1 MWNKAKPIKRKISCN
16 PIIRRQYSAVYFYTF
31 SSDFVNFCRYFGVFS
46 HFATLYNRSV
56 FTMFGGRM
64 EREQIYN
71 IIRQC
76 NMHRQKVLGVCM
88 RYFGFSI
95 DDAEDCVQE
104 AYFALYNDLLQGKKI
119 QNPTAWLHKVAI
131 NQGKKLVCAQQQK
144 REYTF
149 TSTEEM
155 ERVIGNIPCNPDLLD
170 LMVTDDEIEQ
180 NAVAILSAL
189 TDKER
194 TLYILHYKR
203 HIKLKDIAKRQKLPE
218 ATVRKQ
224 HQRLKKKLLK
234 MINNL

>member
-31 SSDFVNFCRYFGVFS
+31 SSDFVNLCRYFGVFS

-119 QNPTAWLHKVAI
+119 QNPTAWLYKVAI
-131 NQGKKLVCAQQQK
+131 NQVKKLVCAQQQK

>member
-119 QNPTAWLHKVAI
+119 QNPTAWLYKVAI

>member
-1 MWNKAKPIKRKISCN
+1 
-16 PIIRRQYSAVYFYTF
+16 
-31 SSDFVNFCRYFGVFS
+31 
-46 HFATLYNRSV
+46 
-56 FTMFGGRM
+56 M

-104 AYFALYNDLLQGKKI
+104 AYFALYNDLLQGKEI
-119 QNPTAWLHKVAI
+119 QSPTAWLYKVAI

-149 TSTEEM
+149 TSTEEL
-155 ERVIGNIPCNPDLLD
+155 EQVIGNISCNSDLLD

-189 TDKER
+189 SDKER

>member
-119 QNPTAWLHKVAI
+119 QNPTAWLYKVAI

-170 LMVTDDEIEQ
+170 LMVTDDEVEQ

>member
-76 NMHRQKVLGVCM
+76 NMHRQKVLGVCI

-119 QNPTAWLHKVAI
+119 QNPTAWLYKVAI

>member
-119 QNPTAWLHKVAI
+119 QNPTAWLYKVAI

-203 HIKLKDIAKRQKLPE
+203 HIELKDIAKRQKLPE

>member
-119 QNPTAWLHKVAI
+119 QNPTAWLYKGAI

>member
-119 QNPTAWLHKVAI
+119 QNPTAWLYKVAI

-144 REYTF
+144 E
-149 TSTEEM
+149 
-155 ERVIGNIPCNPDLLD
+155 NIPSLPRKKWNGSLATFP
-170 LMVTDDEIEQ
+170 
-180 NAVAILSAL
+180 AI
-189 TDKER
+189 R
-194 TLYILHYKR
+194 IC
-203 HIKLKDIAKRQKLPE
+203 
-218 ATVRKQ
+218 
-224 HQRLKKKLLK
+224 
-234 MINNL
+234 

>member
-71 IIRQC
+71 IIRKC

-119 QNPTAWLHKVAI
+119 QNPTAWLYKVAI